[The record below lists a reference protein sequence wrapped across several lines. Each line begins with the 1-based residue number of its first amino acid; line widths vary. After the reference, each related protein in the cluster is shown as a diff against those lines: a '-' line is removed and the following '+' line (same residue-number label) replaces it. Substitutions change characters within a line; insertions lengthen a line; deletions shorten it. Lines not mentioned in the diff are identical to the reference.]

1 MSKSASHQLMK
12 CRDVNGQQASKRGSN
27 KQGSKQAT
35 NLGVGECMS
44 KQASQQS
51 IKCRGIDGSKQASKQ
66 AGKQASHR
74 SGSHQ
79 GLSQRPLSPADQPPH
94 QHHRCTPSYH
104 SSQTVPRWAPTEA
117 EHVAQCTATP
127 LQWLQHC
134 AASSAAGSVQPC
146 GSGWACLW
154 LHMQPGHFRRRRA
167 DPRSTPVD
175 LPSTCT
181 DPACRHASNVRV

>member
-1 MSKSASHQLMK
+1 MELQCFIANMSEGVGECMSKSASHQLMK

-66 AGKQASHR
+66 AGKRASHR

-94 QHHRCTPSYH
+94 QPMHSLIPLFPNCTQVGTNRGRACCPMYRH
-104 SSQTVPRWAPTEA
+104 SSA
-117 EHVAQCTATP
+117 VAAALCSELSSRFCTAV
-127 LQWLQHC
+127 W
-134 AASSAAGSVQPC
+134 
-146 GSGWACLW
+146 LW
-154 LHMQPGHFRRRRA
+154 LGMPMVTYAARTLSAPKG
-167 DPRSTPVD
+167 
-175 LPSTCT
+175 
-181 DPACRHASNVRV
+181 